1 MMLYYVFLL
10 SLYGRDQVTT
20 FVLHRKK
27 EMIISLFFF
36 FSFYNSNRITRDGAK
51 CLSEVLKQNRS
62 LEILDLS
69 FNRIEDDGAVYL
81 SEAIK
86 LPHSKL
92 KALVSSYLYNNAI
105 IYLKS
110 QVYT

>member
-1 MMLYYVFLL
+1 MSDAFIMFSYRHCMAEINSAGMLLL
-10 SLYGRDQVTT
+10 C
-20 FVLHRKK
+20 FKEKK
-27 EMIISLFFF
+27 LLFFF
-36 FSFYNSNRITRDGAK
+36 FYSNRITRDGAK
-51 CLSEVLKQNRS
+51 CLSEVLKQNHS

-92 KALVSSYLYNNAI
+92 KALVSSYL
-105 IYLKS
+105 
-110 QVYT
+110 